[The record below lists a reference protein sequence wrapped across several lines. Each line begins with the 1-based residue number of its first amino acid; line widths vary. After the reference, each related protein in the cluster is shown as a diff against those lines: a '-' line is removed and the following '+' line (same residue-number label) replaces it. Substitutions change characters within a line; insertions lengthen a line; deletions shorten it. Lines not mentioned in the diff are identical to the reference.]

1 MRKISLV
8 FLAAV
13 LFTSGNLFA
22 TEPATDPSTTLS
34 AQIGE
39 LLEDHRLV
47 IKEELTAMV
56 YFTLNDDKEIVVL
69 SVDTEDEDLEG
80 LVKARLNYEKVE
92 LDQYTSGKTYKVPVR
107 IEVAA

>member
-13 LFTSGNLFA
+13 LFTTGNLFA
-22 TEPATDPSTTLS
+22 TEPSTDPSKVLT

-47 IKEELTAMV
+47 IAEDITATV
-56 YFTLNDDKEIVVL
+56 RFTLNEQGEIVVL
-69 SVDTEDEDLEG
+69 SVQTEDEDLEK

-92 LDQYTSGKTYKVPVR
+92 LDQYTAGKMYKVPVR
-107 IEVAA
+107 IEA

>member
-13 LFTSGNLFA
+13 LFTTGNLFA
-22 TEPATDPSTTLS
+22 TEPSTDPSKELS

-47 IKEELTAMV
+47 IEEDVTATV
-56 YFTLNDDKEIVVL
+56 RFTLNEQGEIVVL
-69 SVDTEDEDLEG
+69 SVQTEDEDLEK

-92 LDQYTSGKTYKVPVR
+92 LDQYTAGKMYKVPVR
-107 IEVAA
+107 IEA